1 MGRITLD
8 MKWKNVPNH
17 QPVVD
22 YHLFG
27 GIQVLFDYPK
37 IIWDLTSLQKIIRNI
52 ILNHSPVGCH
62 FDHFS
67 MLHREASQWMCIP
80 GAEDPSWKE
89 GSIFSTCNWDIPM
102 VMTCLYTPSRGL

>member
-1 MGRITLD
+1 VVLTILKN
-8 MKWKNVPNH
+8 MKVNGKDYPRYEMENVPNH

-37 IIWDLTSLQKIIRNI
+37 IIWDLTSLQEIIRNI

-67 MLHREASQWMCIP
+67 MLHREASQL
-80 GAEDPSWKE
+80 D
-89 GSIFSTCNWDIPM
+89 
-102 VMTCLYTPSRGL
+102 VHSRS